1 MLGFQRVPGAGS
13 DAVAREASYY
23 ARGVEA
29 HQTVLGGTTPRPQ
42 GTFVPRG

>member
-23 ARGVEA
+23 ARGVDA
-29 HQTVLGGTTPRPQ
+29 HQTVLCGTTPRSH
-42 GTFVPRG
+42 GRFVPRR